1 MDNIYLY
8 MQGDV
13 IGAPGQS
20 EPDRKAKT
28 TKTKKQDA
36 NQTYKKKELM
46 DGGKKTNTAY
56 KYGEGH
62 ITEYADEVK
71 PEFHGGESYKYS
83 AHKTGEASSKYFKTE
98 KEAQEYLAGGKKN
111 DLQQNV
117 DALNEFHDKAWK
129 SGADKDA
136 LRTLIKQRADAM
148 PDGTVLARVKQETSS
163 TYTSKGIMQQTE
175 TKMSKLYKINGQW
188 SRYKDGS
195 GKIDDI
201 ASEVIHGSG
210 KLQTLDAAKQE
221 AAKLQGSDEIKTR
234 GYGTKERFT
243 STRDNQSE
251 EQPKTTSRN
260 AKYDTSRSTKSTKST
275 NLNAMDI
282 TELRALAKKY
292 GVSQKVISMYDT
304 DELRMLLTGMVRK
317 K

>member
-1 MDNIYLY
+1 MARKKLEEPEKWITVNGQHLPVYA
-8 MQGDV
+8 GGR

-210 KLQTLDAAKQE
+210 KLQTLDAAR
-221 AAKLQGSDEIKTR
+221 LL
-234 GYGTKERFT
+234 RFH
-243 STRDNQSE
+243 
-251 EQPKTTSRN
+251 
-260 AKYDTSRSTKSTKST
+260 RSSGVAWKGGFPPFQHDCLFRFLKS
-275 NLNAMDI
+275 
-282 TELRALAKKY
+282 
-292 GVSQKVISMYDT
+292 
-304 DELRMLLTGMVRK
+304 
-317 K
+317 